1 MLCLPENALCAI
13 FSNLSVLNDSISLRV
28 HVPAAEAVPKIS
40 VERLVLPPLLSIM
53 SFIPWQG
60 AHEES
65 FRIVA
70 LTHSGTTRE
79 ERLKPSGCGGGRTD

>member
-1 MLCLPENALCAI
+1 MILVLYEFMFLPPMLFPE
-13 FSNLSVLNDSISLRV
+13 S
-28 HVPAAEAVPKIS
+28 S

-60 AHEES
+60 AHEEPVG
-65 FRIVA
+65 IVA

-79 ERLKPSGCGGGRTD
+79 ERLKPSGCGGGG

>member
-1 MLCLPENALCAI
+1 MILFLYELM
-13 FSNLSVLNDSISLRV
+13 F
-28 HVPAAEAVPKIS
+28 VPQKQFPKVAWS
-40 VERLVLPPLLSIM
+40 LVLPPLLSIM

-65 FRIVA
+65 VGIVA

-79 ERLKPSGCGGGRTD
+79 ERLKPSGCGG